1 MFLAGAES
9 HPHWIAW
16 RLLLMTGAR
25 RGEVL
30 GLDWSDVDLPGG
42 RLAIRQTWS
51 MAGNVPML
59 GSPKTAAGARTV
71 ALDAGTVAALKRWRS
86 EQVQHRLV
94 MGAGWADTG
103 AVVTEPDGQRVHP
116 QVLTRRFLA
125 LCRRLAVSTI
135 RLHDPAAHGGVGGP
149 GPR

>member
-1 MFLAGAES
+1 
-9 HPHWIAW
+9 
-16 RLLLMTGAR
+16 MTGAR